1 MATPD
6 NTQKEGKVVELQEE
20 LITKLKELIKV
31 ALVNGTSAEDLKSQ
45 AEKYI
50 KDFLKEHKDLEGK
63 YTKLYNEWQRV
74 FYSNFNTMYYITK
87 RTADDIFKK
96 QRDKKSEEIY
106 KDLKKAYKDNTKK
119 PTLDKSKES
128 YVFDSNKEIDPENIT
143 AQNAP
148 NLKFIRTS
156 AEYGYTQMQID
167 DYVEKVERVM
177 DKVANLGFVAT
188 NKVGARISLRNKAEM
203 EVRYQDM
210 LSDLEAIKEDKF
222 VIVSQH
228 KDASLR
234 CACWQGLIYLK
245 DTDGT
250 DINLKNWHEWNNI
263 KNHITPKP
271 IGTLPNG
278 QPYYSLKDAMEH
290 GLFSYNC
297 RHRFIKYEV
306 GTKVPPQYHYDP
318 NKESEA
324 SLIDKKMRQM
334 EEEIRKA
341 KERQNLALTPEERRK
356 WQAKSKALQKKY
368 DEFAKAHGRV
378 RNDWRT
384 SIGRIAERP
393 HMKGIEKG
401 SGKPY
406 ISPKKS
412 MKEAGLVRSGIE
424 RNEASE
430 KEAPIKKVPSIVK
443 VTADYKSQ
451 KYKNK
456 IKELGFS
463 KSQTN
468 AIHKG
473 IKKIFNNIMAESRE
487 GFYCIDL
494 NNPKKTFYN
503 GNGEVDGVIRPQKEM
518 LEYIASSVEKPNLI
532 TIHNHRGDSYPSI
545 DDLKSNLKPYSNKL
559 IVIGNKGSLFYC
571 DLSKSDKEMIRV
583 AKKEFKLYNPSKEEF
598 KAFCEKANVKFKILQ
613 EVEYDTTRKK

>member
-50 KDFLKEHKDLEGK
+50 KDFLKEHKNLEGK

-119 PTLDKSKES
+119 PNLDKSKES
-128 YVFDSNKEIDPENIT
+128 YVFGSNKEIDPQNIT

-210 LSDLEAIKEDKF
+210 LSDLEALKEDKF

-250 DINLKNWHEWNNI
+250 DISLKNWHEWNNI

-297 RHRFIKYEV
+297 RHRFIKYEA

-341 KERQNLALTPEERRK
+341 KERQNLALTPEERKK

-368 DEFAKAHGRV
+368 DEFAKAHNRV

-401 SGKPY
+401 SEEPY

-424 RNEASE
+424 KNEASE
-430 KEAPIKKVPSIVK
+430 VLNKNSDSDNIKNRELGLLCQHKNIKIEPLDKNEFVKLKSEFEKQGGLFIQDEAAQDYLKYRNADALTLNENTILLKPEPTASEVHEELIHSEQFKKGKLNNITDFK
-443 VTADYKSQ
+443 AKLECEIEAC
-451 KYKNK
+451 KILIKNK
-456 IKELGFS
+456 
-463 KSQTN
+463 
-468 AIHKG
+468 
-473 IKKIFNNIMAESRE
+473 
-487 GFYCIDL
+487 D
-494 NNPKKTFYN
+494 
-503 GNGEVDGVIRPQKEM
+503 
-518 LEYIASSVEKPNLI
+518 EYLI
-532 TIHNHRGDSYPSI
+532 TDEEHNYNLER
-545 DDLKSNLKPYSNKL
+545 LKIMEKDYEEGK
-559 IVIGNKGSLFYC
+559 Y
-571 DLSKSDKEMIRV
+571 DK
-583 AKKEFKLYNPSKEEF
+583 Y
-598 KAFCEKANVKFKILQ
+598 
-613 EVEYDTTRKK
+613 